1 MANVPQKIFEA
12 SAPGRLDV
20 MGGIADYSGSLV
32 LQMPIGQQTQVQL
45 SLRDDYVCTLESQI
59 SSGEIVRAQVDYRDF
74 FKDTHIDYTFARE
87 KFLKTGNHHWISY
100 VLGCA
105 LVLQKEK
112 GIVFTGGDF
121 KIHSEV
127 PLGKGVSSSA
137 SIEVATMKVL
147 AHAFGLTF
155 KKTEL
160 PLLAQRVENYVV
172 GAPCGLM
179 DQLACYLGQPK
190 KILPILCQPDL
201 IEESI
206 TIPEGVSFIGMDSGV
221 RHAVSGASYSDVR
234 CAAFMGY
241 TILLNTLG
249 VSANEII
256 NAKEKEDFSSLPH
269 KGYLC
274 NIAVEEFEKS
284 MVHHLPYSIKG
295 VDFLNQ
301 YQVSIDRVTTIDP
314 TKTYYI
320 RQCVS
325 HPVFE
330 NKRVSLFKDYLQSFN
345 STPPSDQIETLKRMG
360 ELMYQS
366 HESYSLCGLGSDRTN
381 EIVDLVKNIHGV
393 YGAKITGGGNGG
405 TVCIL
410 TDTSGQ
416 KAIREIH
423 KSLCKKYQ
431 QDLIL
436 FET

>member
-1 MANVPQKIFEA
+1 MANVTQKIFED

-32 LQMPIGQQTQVQL
+32 LQMPISQKTFVQL
-45 SLRDDYVCTLESQI
+45 SLRDDFQCTVESQTN
-59 SSGEIVRAQVDYRDF
+59 SGETLHAQIDYRDLLEVGE
-74 FKDTHIDYTFARE
+74 INYAFAHKR
-87 KFLKTGNHHWISY
+87 FNQIASNSWIAY

-105 LVLQKEK
+105 LVLQREK
-112 GIVFTGGDF
+112 GIAFTGADF
-121 KIHSEV
+121 KIQSQV

-147 AHAFGLTF
+147 ALAFDLTF
-155 KKTEL
+155 NTTEL

-206 TIPEGVSFIGMDSGV
+206 TIPSGVSFIGMDSGV
-221 RHAVSGASYSDVR
+221 RHAVSGASYSEVR

-241 TILLNTLG
+241 TILLSTLG
-249 VSANEII
+249 VSANEITK
-256 NAKEKEDFSSLPH
+256 AKEKDNFSSLPY

-274 NIAVEEFEKS
+274 NITIEEFEKT

-330 NKRVSLFKDYLQSFN
+330 NKRVYLFKNYLQSLN
-345 STPPSDQIETLKRMG
+345 CTHSSNQIETLKRMG

-416 KAIREIH
+416 KTIREIH

-431 QDLIL
+431 QDLVL

>member
-1 MANVPQKIFEA
+1 MANVTQKIFKA

-45 SLRDDYVCTLESQI
+45 SLRDDYVCTFESQI
-59 SSGEIVRAQVDYRDF
+59 SSGEIVKAEVDYRDF
-74 FKDTHIDYTFARE
+74 FKNTHIDYTFARE
-87 KFLKTGNHHWISY
+87 KFLQTGNNHWISY

-112 GIVFTGGDF
+112 GIVFTGADF
-121 KIHSEV
+121 KILSEV

-147 AHAFGLTF
+147 ALAFGLTF

-179 DQLACYLGQPK
+179 DQLASYLGQPK

-201 IEESI
+201 IEKSI
-206 TIPEGVSFIGMDSGV
+206 TIPEDVSFIGIDSGV
-221 RHAVSGASYSDVR
+221 RHSVSGASYSDVR

-241 TILLNTLG
+241 TILLSTLG
-249 VSANEII
+249 VSANEIFET
-256 NAKEKEDFSSLPH
+256 KEKENFSSLPY

-274 NIAVEEFEKS
+274 NITVEEFEKS

-295 VDFLNQ
+295 IDFLNQ

-330 NKRVSLFKDYLQSFN
+330 NKRVFLFKNYLQSLN
-345 STPPSDQIETLKRMG
+345 THSSDPTETLKRMG

-366 HESYSLCGLGSDRTN
+366 HESYSLCGLGSDRTD
-381 EIVDLVKNIHGV
+381 EIVDLTKNAKGV

-405 TVCIL
+405 TVCL
-410 TDTSGQ
+410 LVNNEGKSSA
-416 KAIREIH
+416 KRIH
-423 KSLCKKYQ
+423 QSLCEKYQ
-431 QDLIL
+431 QNLIL
-436 FET
+436 FDS

>member
-1 MANVPQKIFEA
+1 MTNVTQKIFEA

-20 MGGIADYSGSLV
+20 MGGIADYSGSLA
-32 LQMPIGQQTQVQL
+32 LQMPIGQHTHVQL
-45 SLRDDYVCTLESQI
+45 SLRDDYVCTLESRI
-59 SSGEIVRAQVDYRDF
+59 SSGEIVKAQVDYRDY
-74 FKDTHIDYTFARE
+74 FKDSHIDYTFAKE
-87 KFLKTGNHHWISY
+87 KFLQTGNNHWISY

-121 KIHSEV
+121 KIQSEV

-137 SIEVATMKVL
+137 SIEVATMNVL
-147 AHAFGLTF
+147 ALAFGLTF

-160 PLLAQRVENYVV
+160 PLLAQRVENFVV

-206 TIPEGVSFIGMDSGV
+206 TIPEGISFIGIDSGV
-221 RHAVSGASYSDVR
+221 QHAISGASYSEVR

-241 TILLNTLG
+241 TILLRTLG

-256 NAKEKEDFSSLPH
+256 EAKEKENFSSLPF

-274 NIAVEEFEKS
+274 NITVEEFEKS

-295 VDFLNQ
+295 IDFLNQ

-330 NKRVSLFKDYLQSFN
+330 NKRVLLFKNYLQSLN
-345 STPPSDQIETLKRMG
+345 THSSNQTEILKRMG

-381 EIVDLVKNIHGV
+381 EIVDLSKNLQGV

-410 TDTSGQ
+410 MDTSGQ
-416 KAIREIH
+416 KTIREIH

-436 FET
+436 FES